1 MISNDKILKFPPRRR
16 TIRTFDSE
24 RRRRFEN
31 RRVLVVDFDER
42 RVVARMGG
50 SPRRISRGRTTA
62 R

>member
-24 RRRRFEN
+24 RRRGFEN

-50 SPRRISRGRTTA
+50 SPRRIFSGKSAGR
-62 R
+62 